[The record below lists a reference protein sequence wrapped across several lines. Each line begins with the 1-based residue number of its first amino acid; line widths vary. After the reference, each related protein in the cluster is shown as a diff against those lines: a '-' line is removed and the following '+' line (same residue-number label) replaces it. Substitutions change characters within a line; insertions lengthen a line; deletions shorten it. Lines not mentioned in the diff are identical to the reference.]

1 MTVEFGDDILT
12 IFPSKKQPVKFDQ
25 SIIPSFQS
33 HMAISIAEC
42 KTYEINHLRRQDTL
56 KKVPSGFYFEMVSCQ
71 SDHNDVFVA
80 KLKHKL

>member
-1 MTVEFGDDILT
+1 
-12 IFPSKKQPVKFDQ
+12 
-25 SIIPSFQS
+25 
-33 HMAISIAEC
+33 MAISIVEC
-42 KTYEINHLRRQDTL
+42 KTYEINHLRRPDTL